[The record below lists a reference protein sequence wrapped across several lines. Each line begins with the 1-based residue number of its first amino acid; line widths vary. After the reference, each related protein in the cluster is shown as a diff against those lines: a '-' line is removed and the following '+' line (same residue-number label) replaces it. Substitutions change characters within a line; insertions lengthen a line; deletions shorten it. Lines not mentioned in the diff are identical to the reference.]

1 MNKNKGFTLIELLTV
16 IVVLAIIALITVPIV
31 NGITRRAGKSAFRQ
45 SAVGI
50 LNTIKLDR
58 ASSGYTSLLEN
69 DMYIIK
75 DQKIYFEEEPI
86 GTKHIGEITGVGDAY
101 VDREGNQAI
110 GYTNNKWCA
119 YKTYND
125 TKVKVKSGNCDDI
138 GVLCDMTA
146 PESVDFSY
154 TVTLNR
160 IKIVVNAK
168 DSESGI
174 SKYEYSKDG
183 GITWQT
189 AENPQNN
196 IYEYKDL
203 LFNTKYQIKVRV
215 YNGLTEK
222 ENCRE
227 NIETT
232 ESEIKEVKTEIL
244 KAPIIEVTPKGLAK
258 EKEATISY
266 DGIMLEGFKIMY
278 SLNDGEFR
286 EYTGIIKITEN
297 NTTIIGRITDGTNVV
312 DKTEKVIN
320 IDNAKP
326 IISVKDINEEYSK
339 KDEITIEVDDIEE
352 NGSAVSGVTH
362 YCITNENSSENC
374 TWESITGKTG
384 KYEINSNGTY
394 YAYSKDLV
402 GNISEGYMFIIDK
415 IDTEKPTAT
424 LEITNTTTNSIEV
437 KATCTDNI
445 GIKSYEYSSDNGLN
459 YKTGTNNIYTFSNLK
474 TGTYNLKVR
483 CTDEAGNS
491 TEASTVGTTGE
502 IKIPSFTVTDS
513 GVWTQSKIVTI
524 TYPDGNYTKKYR
536 VINGTATKEDGTII
550 TNGTWYEV
558 SGKTDKIVL
567 KSNGN
572 IEAKI
577 SDGINEISSSK
588 NVTMIDTTGP
598 SAPIVMKAVKG
609 DWTIVNLSQ
618 WQNVDIYFPL
628 VTLSGEALVTGSV
641 DNESGILKYQ
651 ISADKVT
658 WYDLGAY
665 TATGVYV
672 TSGTT
677 TRYYRAI
684 NNAGVAGAVASIN
697 VYIDKIAPT
706 ISYNYNAQSLTNLYN
721 GAYYMGFFSSGI
733 RPTLTLTDTGGS
745 GLSSNNQISI
755 WKDGTW
761 VNNAVSIGNNQWS
774 IPMLTDGRWI
784 PHIIARDNAGNI
796 SIGTRSDG
804 NHLTV
809 WDVDTTKPTV
819 SYSVAGGS
827 YDTAQT
833 VRVTANDTNYSYM
846 YVHVYKDGVI
856 QAISNNANPT
866 TASYY
871 DVPLDSDG
879 SWIIYAKVY
888 DNAGNIQNQS
898 PVNGSGWYYQT
909 YTINT
914 APPTS
919 TITVKT
925 SSGTNVTNG
934 AIVAKDETYTVTI
947 GCSAGSSGVK
957 SYSWNTKV
965 GTSVIKSGT
974 TNTFTIQ
981 ASDAVFTCPSECS
994 TNDEIN
1000 AGKACDAACA
1010 AAAQHGVN
1018 CGRDCTQEAQDAL
1031 NKCCK
1036 EKCESANSYDCTS
1049 YGGTIAD
1056 SIPISIT
1063 ANCTN
1068 NSNKVSN
1075 DVIFGFTMKTITCTD
1090 ESTVTCTNG
1099 SLSGDVYT
1107 VCKDVDGNVISKTF
1121 RYSPTG
1127 SCGGAAACAGCEN
1140 SCKGVGSSSYQDCMN
1155 YCKTVNC

>member
-31 NGITRRAGKSAFRQ
+31 NGITRRAEKSAFRQ

-227 NIETT
+227 NIETI

-244 KAPIIEVTPKGLAK
+244 KAPIIEVTPKGLAQ

-326 IISVKDINEEYSK
+326 IISVKDINEGYSK

-474 TGTYNLKVR
+474 TGTYNLKVK

-572 IEAKI
+572 IEAKV

-598 SAPIVMKAVKG
+598 LTTVVYKTADGQIYES
-609 DWTIVNLSQ
+609 DTWTNQSVTAYLSSTDTESGVDHYQ
-618 WQNVDIYFPL
+618 MTYNGLTFVDIAGNNF
-628 VTLSGEALVTGSV
+628 TIENSTRTGIWFRAV
-641 DNESGILKYQ
+641 DKAGNVGGLTPTHI
-651 ISADKVT
+651 IS
-658 WYDLGAY
+658 
-665 TATGVYV
+665 
-672 TSGTT
+672 
-677 TRYYRAI
+677 
-684 NNAGVAGAVASIN
+684 
-697 VYIDKIAPT
+697 IDKIAPT
-706 ISYNYNAQSLTNLYN
+706 ISYNYNAQSLTDLY
-721 GAYYMGFFSSGI
+721 GGSYYMGFFSSGI
-733 RPTLTLTDTGGS
+733 TPTLTLTDTGGS

-774 IPMLTDGRWI
+774 IPMLKDGRWI

-796 SIGTRSDG
+796 SIGTAGR

-856 QAISNNANPT
+856 QSISNNANPT
-866 TASYY
+866 TSSYY

-888 DNAGNIQNQS
+888 DKAGNIQNQS

-914 APPTS
+914 APPTA

-934 AIVAKDETYTVTI
+934 AIVAKDETYTITI

-957 SYSWNTKV
+957 SYSWNAKA

-981 ASDAVFTCPSECS
+981 ASDVVFTCPSEC
-994 TNDEIN
+994 DARAEN
-1000 AGKACDAACA
+1000 AGNACSSAS
-1010 AAAQHGVN
+1010 G
-1018 CGRDCTQEAQDAL
+1018 GRGDCTATAETTY
-1031 NKCCK
+1031 KTCCK
-1036 EKCESANSYDCTS
+1036 DYCESANLYDCS
-1049 YGGTIAD
+1049 EYGGTITDA
-1056 SIPISIT
+1056 IPISIT

-1075 DVIFGFTMKTITCTD
+1075 DVIFGFTMKTITCKD
-1090 ESTVTCTNG
+1090 ENTVTCTNG
-1099 SLSGDVYT
+1099 SLSGSVYT
-1107 VCKDVDGNVISKTF
+1107 VCRDVDGNEISRTF
-1121 RYSPTG
+1121 RSSPTG
-1127 SCGGAAACAGCEN
+1127 SCSGGGGSSCADSFARCNANCASTGGASSCYN
-1140 SCKGVGSSSYQDCMN
+1140 SCANSYACCN
-1155 YCKTVNC
+1155 GNC